1 MRAAEMALRRVRE
14 EALAC
19 QRCPLYRNAT
29 QTVFGEGPAPA
40 ALMLVGE
47 QPGDREDI
55 AGHPFVG
62 PAGRMLDQALAAAGV
77 EREAV
82 YMTNAVKHFKNEP
95 RGKRRLHKR
104 PSAGEIDICNYWL
117 AAELDIVRP
126 RVVVA
131 MGASAARALLG
142 RPAGVE
148 AMRGKAIAIGTG
160 RSLFITV
167 HPSFLLRLPN
177 PAARAEAF
185 ARFVGDLRHAAQ
197 DAVGPSARR
206 TA

>member
-14 EALAC
+14 EALVC
-19 QRCPLYRNAT
+19 RRCPLYRNAT

-40 ALMLVGE
+40 AVMLVGE
-47 QPGDREDI
+47 QPGDKEDI

-62 PAGRMLDQALAAAGV
+62 PAGRMLDQALVAAGV
-77 EREAV
+77 ERETV

-104 PSAGEIDICNYWL
+104 PNAGEIDICNHWL
-117 AAELDIVRP
+117 VAELDIVRP

-148 AMRGKAIAIGTG
+148 AMRGKAVEIAGG
-160 RSLFITV
+160 RSLFVTI
-167 HPSFLLRLPN
+167 HPSFLLRLPDRV
-177 PAARAEAF
+177 ARAEAF
-185 ARFVGDLRHAAQ
+185 RRFVADLQHAVQ
-197 DAVGPSARR
+197 DAARPSARR